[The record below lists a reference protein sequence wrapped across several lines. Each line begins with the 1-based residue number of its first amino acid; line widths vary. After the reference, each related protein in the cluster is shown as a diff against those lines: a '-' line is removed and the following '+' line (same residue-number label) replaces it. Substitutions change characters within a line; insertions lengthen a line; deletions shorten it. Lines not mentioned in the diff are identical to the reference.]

1 MGAPFAIGERANA
14 LGLGT
19 RRDQRSGA
27 GCRVIVHGT
36 ASLFDEL
43 RDALPEP
50 PAARRRRLR
59 EEWGFTDLEFRDVVN
74 SGLLVEVTDTVSAG
88 ASPQQARKW
97 WTGEIARIAN
107 ARDAEPA
114 SLITAAHVAEIV
126 QLVESGALTD
136 RLARQAL
143 EGVIEGEGTPAEV
156 VSARGLEVVSDD
168 GALIAAVDAALAQQ
182 PDVLEKI
189 RDGKVQAAGA
199 VIGAV
204 MKSMGGKADAARVRE
219 LVLERA
225 QA

>member
-1 MGAPFAIGERANA
+1 M
-14 LGLGT
+14 
-19 RRDQRSGA
+19 
-27 GCRVIVHGT
+27 IVHGT

-126 QLVESGALTD
+126 QLVESGALPD

-143 EGVIEGEGTPAEV
+143 EGVIEGEGAPAEV
-156 VSARGLEVVSDD
+156 VESRGLTVVSDD

-225 QA
+225 QALS

>member
-1 MGAPFAIGERANA
+1 M
-14 LGLGT
+14 
-19 RRDQRSGA
+19 
-27 GCRVIVHGT
+27 IVHGT

-107 ARDAEPA
+107 ARDAEPG

-225 QA
+225 QR

>member
-1 MGAPFAIGERANA
+1 M
-14 LGLGT
+14 
-19 RRDQRSGA
+19 
-27 GCRVIVHGT
+27 IVHGT

-114 SLITAAHVAEIV
+114 SLITPAHVAEIV

-143 EGVIEGEGTPAEV
+143 EGVIEGEGAPAEV
-156 VSARGLEVVSDD
+156 VESRGLTVVSDD

-225 QA
+225 QALS

>member
-1 MGAPFAIGERANA
+1 MEVYSRLASGGRA
-14 LGLGT
+14 
-19 RRDQRSGA
+19 RS
-27 GCRVIVHGT
+27 
-36 ASLFDEL
+36 
-43 RDALPEP
+43 
-50 PAARRRRLR
+50 
-59 EEWGFTDLEFRDVVN
+59 
-74 SGLLVEVTDTVSAG
+74 
-88 ASPQQARKW
+88 
-97 WTGEIARIAN
+97 
-107 ARDAEPA
+107 PA
-114 SLITAAHVAEIV
+114 SRTLGMLNRSLIAPAHVAEIV

-156 VSARGLEVVSDD
+156 VESRGLTVVSDD

>member
-1 MGAPFAIGERANA
+1 M
-14 LGLGT
+14 
-19 RRDQRSGA
+19 
-27 GCRVIVHGT
+27 
-36 ASLFDEL
+36 
-43 RDALPEP
+43 
-50 PAARRRRLR
+50 
-59 EEWGFTDLEFRDVVN
+59 
-74 SGLLVEVTDTVSAG
+74 
-88 ASPQQARKW
+88 
-97 WTGEIARIAN
+97 
-107 ARDAEPA
+107 
-114 SLITAAHVAEIV
+114 AEIV

-156 VSARGLEVVSDD
+156 VESRGLTVVSDD

>member
-1 MGAPFAIGERANA
+1 M
-14 LGLGT
+14 
-19 RRDQRSGA
+19 
-27 GCRVIVHGT
+27 IVHGT

-225 QA
+225 QALS